1 MTEVADLRTLNQIAE
16 TLNGSV
22 DVRSTLA
29 SALTQLVDL
38 MALDTAWVFLS
49 DQAAQDRWAG
59 RGFVLAAHQQLPP
72 ALAPDNAHAWD
83 KGCDCQTLCLKGKL
97 HQAYNE
103 VRCSRLAEAVGDR
116 EGLVVH
122 ASTPLRS
129 GGEVLGIL
137 NVAAP
142 SWAAF
147 SERSLELLTNVGK
160 MMGVALERARLFD
173 LLQGQRIHEQ
183 AALLDVSNQLLSRR
197 DLDDLINYLVTAV
210 LDLIAVDACALLLP
224 GDEPGYLQF
233 RAAVGWES
241 QPVENGYRVPAD
253 ERSGSGQVMQ
263 SLRPLRMTDDDQ
275 HAIESLWMA
284 DWLQAEGFQSAAI
297 VPLVVEGRAIGTLV
311 IDTRYPRR
319 FTDTEIRFLQLMAN
333 QAAIAIER
341 TRLRMEEMARQRLE
355 EELNVGRQIQFSMLP
370 SSCPH
375 YPKWDIAATY
385 EPARQVGG
393 DFYDFFELPDA
404 PARLGVVIADV
415 SGKGVPAALFMA
427 LCRSIIRNN
436 ALRGRYPAKT
446 FVLANQFIQE
456 DSDSDMFLTAFYG
469 VLVVEDGRFT
479 FANAGHNHPLWW
491 HRHTQSFTSLD
502 AKGIVLGVLGEIEVE
517 EQTITVETGDFLLFY
532 TDGITEA
539 VNQQYEEFGE
549 QRLQSTLIELLSAN
563 PDADADSLVT
573 GVLQAVRTFTASMT
587 VFDDSTLFI
596 VRRIG

>member
-59 RGFVLAAHQQLPP
+59 RGFVLAAYQQLPP

-183 AALLDVSNQLLSRR
+183 AALMDVSNQLLSRR
-197 DLDDLINYLVTAV
+197 DLDDLI
-210 LDLIAVDACALLLP
+210 
-224 GDEPGYLQF
+224 
-233 RAAVGWES
+233 
-241 QPVENGYRVPAD
+241 
-253 ERSGSGQVMQ
+253 
-263 SLRPLRMTDDDQ
+263 
-275 HAIESLWMA
+275 
-284 DWLQAEGFQSAAI
+284 
-297 VPLVVEGRAIGTLV
+297 
-311 IDTRYPRR
+311 
-319 FTDTEIRFLQLMAN
+319 
-333 QAAIAIER
+333 
-341 TRLRMEEMARQRLE
+341 
-355 EELNVGRQIQFSMLP
+355 
-370 SSCPH
+370 H
-375 YPKWDIAATY
+375 Y
-385 EPARQVGG
+385 
-393 DFYDFFELPDA
+393 
-404 PARLGVVIADV
+404 
-415 SGKGVPAALFMA
+415 
-427 LCRSIIRNN
+427 
-436 ALRGRYPAKT
+436 
-446 FVLANQFIQE
+446 
-456 DSDSDMFLTAFYG
+456 
-469 VLVVEDGRFT
+469 
-479 FANAGHNHPLWW
+479 
-491 HRHTQSFTSLD
+491 
-502 AKGIVLGVLGEIEVE
+502 
-517 EQTITVETGDFLLFY
+517 
-532 TDGITEA
+532 
-539 VNQQYEEFGE
+539 
-549 QRLQSTLIELLSAN
+549 
-563 PDADADSLVT
+563 
-573 GVLQAVRTFTASMT
+573 
-587 VFDDSTLFI
+587 
-596 VRRIG
+596 